1 MVSARKPRKLSRAAG
16 SGPRIASVAAPAPDQ
31 LYRGATRVFAV
42 VIVGF
47 GLATVIVTLANG
59 GGITSFGLLI
69 GVLFT
74 ALGLGRLYLAT
85 RAPG

>member
-1 MVSARKPRKLSRAAG
+1 
-16 SGPRIASVAAPAPDQ
+16 VATPAPDQ

-42 VIVGF
+42 VIVAF
-47 GLATVIVTLANG
+47 GAAIVIVTLANG
-59 GGITSFGLLI
+59 GGITSFGVLI

-85 RAPG
+85 RAAG